1 MFIANACGLFSFQD
15 CGTIPLLLNAII
27 NTLNTLAISLA
38 VVFLAVGAIK
48 YITASGNKEKA
59 TEAKTLLT
67 QVLIGVAV
75 ILGIN
80 LIFNL
85 LTSILGSGGTISR
98 PAAPTV

>member
-1 MFIANACGLFSFQD
+1 MFIANACGLFSFQA

>member
-1 MFIANACGLFSFQD
+1 MFIANACGLFSFQG
-15 CGTIPLLLNAII
+15 CTTIPALLNAII
-27 NTLNTLAISLA
+27 NTLNSLAITLA

-85 LTSILGSGGTISR
+85 LTSILGSGGSISR